1 MNFNTFINCSLVG
14 LALTSSVAA
23 FSATTK
29 QSKEVRA
36 IIDKVNTYWQSNNAP
51 EVRAFWDNAAYHT
64 GNMEAYFLTGNDA
77 YREYSEKWAEHNQ
90 WKGAKSNDR
99 ANWKYSYG
107 ESDDYVL
114 FGDWQICFQTY
125 ADLYNILPDDKRI
138 RRAREVMEYEM
149 STPKHDYWWWG
160 DGLYMVMPVMTKLHK
175 ITGNK
180 QYLDKLYE
188 YITYSDS
195 IMFDPEENLYYRDG
209 KYVYPKHKSAN
220 GKKDFW
226 ARGDGWVL
234 AGLAKVLKDLPAE
247 YEHRKFFEDRYRN
260 MADAVVNSQRPEG
273 YWSRSMLDEEHA
285 PGYETSGTAFFTYG
299 LLWGINNGYLNDP
312 KYLDAAQKGWNYLK
326 NVALQKDGRVGYV
339 QPIGEKAI
347 PGQVVDSKSTA
358 NFGVGAF
365 LLAACEYV
373 RFLEKESNEDR
384 AYWVDLLYKMA
395 APVLSNMAEG
405 NLQKNMI
412 VEVSPN
418 WDGRNKG
425 VTYMETFGRLMA
437 GIAPWLSLPDDE
449 TDEGMKRKQLRDWA
463 LKSYRNAVD
472 PESPDYL
479 LWRGH
484 GQALVDA
491 AYIAESFLRG
501 YDALWEPLDDTTK
514 SRYIEEFSQLRR
526 VDPPYTNWLLFSSTI
541 EGLLAKAGAQYDEYR
556 VNSAI
561 RKVEEWYTGDGWYAD
576 GPEFAFDYYSSYVFH
591 PMYLETLQAL
601 KDSKAYTRIHYSN
614 YYNRA
619 LRRAQKYS
627 IVLERLISPEGTFPV
642 FGRSIPYRMA
652 TMQPLAL
659 MAWYEKLPAGLTNGQ
674 VRSALTAV
682 MHRMFDDKENFNEG
696 GFLTIGFAGRQ
707 PNIADWYTNNGSLY
721 MTSLSFL
728 PLGLPATHPFWTDAQ
743 QPWTSQKAWS
753 GQPFPKDHHWGETEK
768 FKDLF

>member
-149 STPKHDYWWWG
+149 STPKHDYWWWT